1 MNIVVRMADAVVMR
15 SRVSRKVHARFWSRA
30 GQGDLSCLGSL
41 RSDIAFDPNFQP
53 LEVMRGTAPNNLLGV
68 WE

>member
-1 MNIVVRMADAVVMR
+1 VP
-15 SRVSRKVHARFWSRA
+15 F
-30 GQGDLSCLGSL
+30 L